1 MARDDMPASGPDV
14 PVPVPVR
21 EPDPPGG
28 QGATDGGQQGGSRG
42 TGQIP
47 PSGGAR

>member
-1 MARDDMPASGPDV
+1 MARDSMPASGPDT

-21 EPDPPGG
+21 EPTPTDG
-28 QGATDGGQQGGSRG
+28 QGATGGGQGGSRG
-42 TGQIP
+42 TGQLP